1 MAMLTVLSYQS
12 ISSISSR
19 TSAKKELNFNEAPSY
34 KMNATIQQIIDDLQ
48 LEAHPEGGF
57 FIETYR
63 STEVLV
69 NQDRNLMTSIYFLLT
84 SDNVSKFHQI
94 KSDEMWY
101 FHSGSPLVVHMLN
114 EKGHEEL
121 IIGNDLKKGQRP
133 YGMVPKDTIF
143 GSCVLEENSYSLV
156 SCAVA
161 PGFDFR
167 DFKLYTKEE
176 LMQDYAAFEN
186 IIDKLT

>member
-1 MAMLTVLSYQS
+1 
-12 ISSISSR
+12 
-19 TSAKKELNFNEAPSY
+19 
-34 KMNATIQQIIDDLQ
+34 MNAAIQQIIDELR

-63 STEVLV
+63 SKEILA
-69 NQDRNLMTSIYFLLT
+69 NEGRNLMTSIYFLLT
-84 SDNVSKFHQI
+84 SENVSKFHQI

-101 FHSGSPLVVHMLN
+101 FHSGSPLVVHMLS
-114 EKGHEEL
+114 KRGHEEL
-121 IIGNDLKKGQRP
+121 IIGNDLNKGQRP

-167 DFKLYTKEE
+167 DFKLFTKEE
-176 LMQDYAAFEN
+176 LMPDYAAFED

>member
-1 MAMLTVLSYQS
+1 
-12 ISSISSR
+12 
-19 TSAKKELNFNEAPSY
+19 
-34 KMNATIQQIIDDLQ
+34 MNAAIQQIIDNLQ

-84 SDNVSKFHQI
+84 SENVSKFHQI

-114 EKGHEEL
+114 EKGHQEL
-121 IIGNDLKKGQRP
+121 IIGNDLKNGQRP
-133 YGMVPKDTIF
+133 YGIVPKDTIF

-167 DFKLYTKEE
+167 DFKLFTKAE

>member
-1 MAMLTVLSYQS
+1 
-12 ISSISSR
+12 
-19 TSAKKELNFNEAPSY
+19 
-34 KMNATIQQIIDDLQ
+34 MNAAIQQIIDELR

-63 STEVLV
+63 SKEILA
-69 NQDRNLMTSIYFLLT
+69 NEGRNLMTSIYFLLT
-84 SDNVSKFHQI
+84 SENVSKFHQI

-101 FHSGSPLVVHMLN
+101 FHSGSPLVVHMLS
-114 EKGHEEL
+114 KRGHEEL
-121 IIGNDLKKGQRP
+121 IIGNDLNKGQQP

-167 DFKLYTKEE
+167 DFKLFTKEE
-176 LMQDYAAFEN
+176 LMPDYSAFED

>member
-1 MAMLTVLSYQS
+1 
-12 ISSISSR
+12 
-19 TSAKKELNFNEAPSY
+19 
-34 KMNATIQQIIDDLQ
+34 MNTIIQQFIDDLR

-63 STEVLV
+63 STELIKEL
-69 NQDRNLMTSIYFLLT
+69 DRNLMTSIYFLLT
-84 SDNVSKFHQI
+84 SENVSKFHQI

-114 EKGHEEL
+114 EIGHEEQ
-121 IIGNDLKKGQRP
+121 IIGNDLSKGQKP
-133 YGMVPKDTIF
+133 FGMVPKDTIF
-143 GSCVLEENSYSLV
+143 GSCVLEDKSYSLV
-156 SCAVA
+156 SCTVA

-167 DFKLYTKEE
+167 DFKLFTKEE
-176 LMQDYAAFEN
+176 LMKNYAAFED

>member
-1 MAMLTVLSYQS
+1 
-12 ISSISSR
+12 
-19 TSAKKELNFNEAPSY
+19 
-34 KMNATIQQIIDDLQ
+34 MNAAIQQIIDELQ

-84 SDNVSKFHQI
+84 SENVSKFHQI

-121 IIGNDLKKGQRP
+121 IIGNDFKF
-133 YGMVPKDTIF
+133 I
-143 GSCVLEENSYSLV
+143 S
-156 SCAVA
+156 
-161 PGFDFR
+161 
-167 DFKLYTKEE
+167 FKLVIYFFKVSIS
-176 LMQDYAAFEN
+176 L
-186 IIDKLT
+186 IHL